1 MRVLRTSL
9 AARTLQKAQSI
20 SEEKR
25 EDDRDHDEPGQWFA
39 NPRLKCDKE
48 EGDEDQENEA
58 ERESEDE
65 KRLVHPSVE
74 PRRRMAEWSGI

>member
-9 AARTLQKAQSI
+9 AARTPQEAQSI
-20 SEEKR
+20 SEEER
-25 EDDRDHDEPGQWFA
+25 EDDRDHDEPGQCIA

-48 EGDEDQENEA
+48 EGNEDQENEA

-65 KRLVHPSVE
+65 KRLVHPSAE